1 VRPSTGAFGA
11 VRGVD
16 PLPDGLPVTGVAGD
30 QQAALFGQRCVR
42 AGDWK
47 NTYGTGCFLMLHTG
61 DRAMVSQHG
70 LLTTLACGPA
80 GEPAFALEGSVFT
93 AGAAVQWLRDGLGLV
108 RDAAEC
114 EQLARSVPD
123 NGGVVLVPA
132 FTGLGAPH
140 WRPDARAAV
149 FGLTRGSARA
159 HLCRAAI
166 EAMAYQTADVCEAM
180 RADVRAAGVADDFGA
195 LRVDGGAS
203 RNDLLMQLQADLL
216 DVVVDRPEQV
226 ETTALGAAFLAGLG
240 AGFWSGEDALAT
252 ARRTERRF
260 APAWSS
266 SQRERA
272 IAGWRS
278 AVRRV
283 TDA

>member
-1 VRPSTGAFGA
+1 
-11 VRGVD
+11 
-16 PLPDGLPVTGVAGD
+16 
-30 QQAALFGQRCVR
+30 
-42 AGDWK
+42 
-47 NTYGTGCFLMLHTG
+47 
-61 DRAMVSQHG
+61 
-70 LLTTLACGPA
+70 
-80 GEPAFALEGSVFT
+80 
-93 AGAAVQWLRDGLGLV
+93 
-108 RDAAEC
+108 
-114 EQLARSVPD
+114 
-123 NGGVVLVPA
+123 
-132 FTGLGAPH
+132 
-140 WRPDARAAV
+140 
-149 FGLTRGSARA
+149 
-159 HLCRAAI
+159 
-166 EAMAYQTADVCEAM
+166 MAYQTADVCEAM